1 MLTIIL
7 ILITHFSFANVKI
20 EDIDIG
26 NQNEPVL
33 LFLTNGK
40 VKRLDKRTAF
50 KKKEVL
56 QFLKNGKQKKAFFFK
71 EDHYYKSILENY
83 DQVENLFHLA
93 RREYKEESQC
103 YHRAHVWAYEWRKM
117 GVYSTKTWLFFS
129 KKYIRE
135 HNFQWW
141 FHVAPSVHVKTQDGI
156 KERILDVKYGKSPQ
170 KLKDWTNIFIRDGSD
185 CPIVEK
191 YTDQADFPESNSC
204 YIIKSSMY
212 YFQPYE
218 LELHEINNISK
229 THWVKEEVQ
238 ISYKD
243 GFDILL

>member
-1 MLTIIL
+1 MLAIL
-7 ILITHFSFANVKI
+7 LLIVTLFSFATDRI
-20 EDIDIG
+20 EDIDFG

-33 LFLTNGK
+33 LFLTNGR
-40 VKRLDKRTAF
+40 VTTLDKDKALRN
-50 KKKEVL
+50 KEVIK
-56 QFLKNGKQKKAFFFK
+56 FLKKRKNKKSFYFIQ
-71 EDHYYKSILENY
+71 EQYYKSVLENSY
-83 DQVENLFHLA
+83 QVEDLFNSA
-93 RREYKEESQC
+93 RREYKEDSQC
-103 YHRAHVWAYEWRKM
+103 YHRAHVWAYEWRKL
-117 GVYSTKTWLFFS
+117 GIYSTKTWLFFS
-129 KKYIRE
+129 KRYIRE

-141 FHVAPSVHVKTQDGI
+141 FHVAPSVHVKTEEGI
-156 KERILDVKYGKSPQ
+156 KERVLDIKYGKSPQ

-218 LELHEINNISK
+218 LELHEINNLRK
-229 THWVKEEVQ
+229 THWIKEEVQ

-243 GFDILL
+243 GFNISL